1 MKIQTSR
8 FGMLDVSDETLLTF
22 PSGLVGFPAFRRY
35 VVLDPPEDAD
45 YQWFQSVDEPS
56 LAFVIMDVHLLQP
69 DFRTKL
75 SGEGLAELDM
85 TPTDSISIMAVITIP
100 SDHPDQATA
109 NLRAPLI
116 VNGRTRQ
123 GKQLIHHESI
133 PLRYPLFQDPAE
145 GQLHPE
151 GVTEAASV

>member
-8 FGMLDVSDETLLTF
+8 FGMLEVSEDTLLTF

-35 VVLDPPEDAD
+35 LVLDPPEDAD

-56 LAFVIMDVHLLQP
+56 VAFVIMDVDLLQP
-69 DFRTKL
+69 NFRANLT
-75 SGEGLAELDM
+75 GEGLAELDM
-85 TPTDSISIMAVITIP
+85 TPTDSISIMAVISIP

-109 NLRAPLI
+109 NLRAPLV

-123 GKQLIHHESI
+123 GKQLILHESI
-133 PLRYPLFQDPAE
+133 PLRYPLFQEPAE
-145 GQLHPE
+145 GQPHPE
-151 GVTEAASV
+151 GVIEAASV

>member
-8 FGMLDVSDETLLTF
+8 FGMLDVSDDTILTF

-56 LAFVIMDVHLLQP
+56 LAFVIMDVDLLQT
-69 DFRTKL
+69 DFRTNL

-85 TPTDSISIMAVITIP
+85 TPADSISIMAVITIP
-100 SDHPDQATA
+100 SDHLDQATA
-109 NLRAPLI
+109 NLRAPLV

-123 GKQLIHHESI
+123 GKQLILHESI
-133 PLRYPLFQDPAE
+133 PLRYPLFQDSTQCQPYSE
-145 GQLHPE
+145 VE
-151 GVTEAASV
+151 TEAASV